1 MSNPRVIGNLEK
13 LRERREEKILTELK
27 KTTKISKKM
36 KIRKQ
41 TKQ

>member
-1 MSNPRVIGNLEK
+1 MSNPRVIENLEK